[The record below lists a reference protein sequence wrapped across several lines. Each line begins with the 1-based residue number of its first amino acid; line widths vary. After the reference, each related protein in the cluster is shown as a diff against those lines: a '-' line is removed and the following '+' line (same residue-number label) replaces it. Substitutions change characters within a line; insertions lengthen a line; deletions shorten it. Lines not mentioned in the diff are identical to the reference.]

1 MSERNCPRCAG
12 PLTTGLE
19 ADQSTG
25 TTPPTVGAVPT
36 GGLPLS
42 CAACGWSSVADS
54 PGSLGGDN
62 GGA

>member
-1 MSERNCPRCAG
+1 MSDRTCPRCAG

-19 ADQSTG
+19 TDQTTG
-25 TTPPTVGAVPT
+25 TTPPTVGSREGA
-36 GGLPLS
+36 GLPLT
-42 CAACGWSSVADS
+42 CASCGWTSTEER

>member
-1 MSERNCPRCAG
+1 MTDRTCPRCAG

-19 ADQSTG
+19 PDQTTG
-25 TTPPTVGAVPT
+25 TTPPTVSGRA
-36 GGLPLS
+36 GDGLPLNCPS
-42 CAACGWSSVADS
+42 CGWTSVDDR